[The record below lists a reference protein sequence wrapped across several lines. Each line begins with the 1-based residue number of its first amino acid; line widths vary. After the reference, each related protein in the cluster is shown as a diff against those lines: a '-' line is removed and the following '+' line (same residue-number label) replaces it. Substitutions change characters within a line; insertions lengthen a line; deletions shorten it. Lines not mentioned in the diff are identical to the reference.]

1 MGHYATVY
9 VVLYGMIAPMVMTQE
24 CESSI
29 NRNNSK
35 NEVTICCKVSCKP
48 GFFVDICKV
57 NGTADK
63 CERCPEGTYLDDTTN
78 SDFPVKCRAYDC
90 PPEAVPASTFPPKS
104 ACPKKCICDVRQK
117 YVGTDPCACM
127 KARVNCTDGTSLTIN
142 DTCEAT
148 GKEPT
153 TITYQP
159 IHTTPKQNP
168 EYTISTEGTT
178 LTPNFTT
185 PSPNPGSGEVDKKG
199 LRVIIIAT
207 TVLLFAVVVLF
218 VAIGVI
224 CYRKRRERLVTETI
238 ERGGENRRTDQIPLN
253 ATQYRAENNASQI
266 VRNGSVNSRRKTE
279 IFANGSS
286 QLDANEDADDTS
298 EERKGIFSM
307 QPEHKELHAMKN
319 GSMNS
324 IGTNVY
330 RSPKSDNHGRNS
342 WNGTFLSDKTNDC
355 ASALRSAPPLS
366 PSSMD
371 DDPASYDLEEAP
383 PLESLLTGV
392 SKGHN

>member
-1 MGHYATVY
+1 MNKMGHYATVY

-29 NRNNSK
+29 NRNNSQ

-168 EYTISTEGTT
+168 EYTISTERTT

-185 PSPNPGSGEVDKKG
+185 PSANPGSGEVEKKG
-199 LRVIIIAT
+199 LCVIIFAT
-207 TVLLFAVVVLF
+207 TVLLCAVVVLF

-224 CYRKRRERLVTETI
+224 CYRKRRERLVTGT
-238 ERGGENRRTDQIPLN
+238 ENIPLTSMPPDTYPMRSGN
-253 ATQYRAENNASQI
+253 STSQI
-266 VRNGSVNSRRKTE
+266 MENGSVDNNKNT
-279 IFANGSS
+279 GMDT
-286 QLDANEDADDTS
+286 DANEDADDTS

-307 QPEHKELHAMKN
+307 QPEHKELHAMEN